1 MANDLSI
8 KVKVDLDSG
17 DIKNIRTRF
26 KEAFGKEGLKIKPE
40 IDVSGM
46 DKALKEVGKFKR
58 ELNSIQKNNKPIK
71 IDVQADTSQV
81 TSGVNKASAKIK
93 KEFEDI
99 SKKTGSVGEQTKKL
113 KADFKELEKVHINLV
128 KADDERKIKGLKTRM
143 DELNASISKTKAELA
158 SIKVPGVNTKNWTS
172 NVEGYVNKLR
182 RDMIDNVNRKG
193 RTAAVDNQYKRQVA
207 DEKNAARELEAIHRQ
222 NARIQKE
229 GYQEIANSM
238 REEYRLQKD
247 ILSAGEAETRV
258 LNSQLEKTRARTSA
272 LREQYQLTQQQENK
286 LSQLES
292 KQSAHLAQ
300 SAARKADV
308 ENDRRS
314 KKSHG
319 GFSATMDIYNTA
331 QDGAMAVA
339 GAISALS
346 EVDSKIAAVTRVANG
361 SKKEMEEFS
370 KSIYDN
376 AAKVGKT
383 APEYASAVEQWATAG
398 FNLKNSV
405 KLAKDSLIG
414 SVVGDVDVNDM
425 VNYMSIPLKAFEK
438 EGLNSKDIINSMN
451 EVSNE
456 NAIEMNDLGSAYSK
470 ASTQIASTNTS
481 FSELTGMI
489 TGAQEATRAG
499 GDVIGRSIKAIS
511 LNFANM
517 GNNLT
522 KANAARHDW
531 FSSIGVQLTDSNG
544 KLKSTYDIMD
554 QLASKWNDLSENDQN
569 TAAYYAA
576 GKEHAAQFVGML
588 QQWKTVKKAEKEARD
603 QVNLTDKENGSAFQ
617 EFAKQSDTIEFHLKQ
632 MQDAWMKLLSDL
644 TGGRDG
650 INKLIDTA
658 KSFAE
663 VLDKLVVGITNS
675 DNAMSALKIAGTMV
689 LFGALKKMIAGTT
702 EGLVNFGK
710 SYKENVTDNIKN
722 FRESVAA
729 IKNKQS
735 LSEYRKNQNKEEKSY
750 DVAYERVAPKPS
762 SRKKK
767 GGQTRRF
774 KKVITTEFQTKGAGK
789 TARELENNTKKVR
802 IFSKGLRGIKAAGS
816 VAMGAISMLSA
827 GLGVFGVVIDVIMLA
842 LAGLELAGIDPIKS
856 LDRAFHPAKAHAEDV
871 AKAISDITKESEK
884 LEKSLDKNVI
894 LNGKVKKNDK
904 TVADLNESFEK
915 AKPEDG
921 SNELEESDF
930 NAIKKKY
937 NKLAKDNGLK
947 LRIEFNN
954 ADLIKDQLEAING
967 QVAALKR
974 QDAGKALDGLV
985 DEAKQLGELSKN
997 SSLESLNG
1005 DYASKKKALEEE
1017 YEISK
1022 KDHDNGIFTGEA
1034 WDKYEKQY
1042 KKEVD
1047 ELNSTYETGTKLA
1060 EAWSSKNGK
1069 AITKAW
1075 NTQTKAIRD
1084 HVKSITSALNSD
1096 TFSTEDIKSMDSD
1109 QLNQLQLAQGTVLHN
1124 YKQQESIIDSINKK
1138 RESGEELNTAELKFL
1153 ASQSEGLQGVAKD
1166 TNSWSESQVQAYDQL
1181 TSKMNENK
1189 EAAVNRMKTIL
1200 EANGILGKDQED
1212 LIAAYQKSNSEYI
1225 KLMAEQ
1231 GDVGKALLNVSA
1243 EFAGKYGK
1251 DWGDALASIQEKVD
1265 KIPKEAMTKYSF
1277 VDETTGLIDTNVID
1291 KLNEIPKD
1299 KMTEYGIKYD
1309 KYGGVDVDSIIKGLD
1324 GIPKEKLT
1332 KMGVIKADGS
1342 VDPVSFMDQ
1351 IVNHADKVPKEIMLH
1366 FLANTQGFSEKTQ
1379 EVLKQAM
1386 KVDGVKGVAQYIAD
1400 TKMFGEETDKVLAF
1414 VRSFDGTTVDAR
1426 ITATA
1431 EGFTTAMSNAK
1442 NSLAELNNDPQLSLK
1457 IKGDP
1462 TGVTNSVSA
1471 ALTSLQTIHDKEVN
1485 ITGDK
1490 SQLDA
1495 EKNAALAELETLRD
1509 KLVKIYGDNSPV
1521 IQAIDTTLQSYG
1533 LLPEEK
1539 VTKLKAEGDP
1549 NGAQKAGA
1557 DDKNAYSNGFN
1568 ANGLPKLPTDNLFTN
1583 TNKTAADNGTK
1594 DGQTYVDN
1602 FNSALSKMNTNPSS
1616 SSSNSNSDSSSKS
1629 SGGGWWDTVKESL
1642 LGGGI
1647 SSGLVKEYSDNHK
1660 SGGSSS
1666 KSNTEQK
1673 PIEVEITAKDSTAKG
1688 VEQARNSIQALNK
1701 DKNSRIS
1708 IAAKDSTAKGVE
1720 AARTSIQKLNS
1731 NKNSRISIAAKDS
1744 TAKGVRA
1751 ARKSIQSLNKAK
1763 NSRIKITAQNK
1774 VGRTI
1779 SSVKHSLTGLK
1790 KSNVK
1795 VTINARNNVSKAVNR
1810 ARSSIKSLRNKTVTI
1825 SARNRVNSQVSRAR
1839 SSISRLRGKTVTLKA
1854 NNRIPSEVRRAKR
1867 ALGSLH
1873 TKEVTVRLK
1882 DKISPEIKNI
1892 QGRIDSLHGKS
1903 VTITTNSVENKTVVT
1918 HKKSKSLAI
1927 PTSEIANP
1935 NMLRSMSI
1943 VADSKDLSRHVKQ
1956 QAKSL
1961 AVRDKS
1967 ESTQNDARVDESYWR
1982 YMGHELYT
1990 GKPLDS
1996 QMSSLEN
2003 SVTKASDDLN
2013 KLISLSRQRID
2024 LDNRQ
2029 IAYQKTM
2036 QGAYQDQM
2044 NDLLNKLRQKGFAT
2058 NGNQITNLG
2067 HARDFVGDDASKV
2080 NELLSSYRSVY
2091 ENLTSINDKIDS
2103 LNTDIYNQQKN
2114 IKDRETELESK
2125 KIEELQRQLELLTT
2139 AISNNKSIL
2148 NRKSESLS
2156 SNDYYLRLNVDAE
2169 QVNASSDAINQLVG
2183 QFNKLSVMTFSA
2195 PEQAKKI
2202 QESLNSIKTSI
2213 LENADAVI
2221 KLRTEMKDAEIA
2233 AITSDLETFT
2243 NNLNTDIDRL
2253 KNNITN
2259 IQDGLLSGTSFGD
2272 LLSSEFDVS
2281 DFSRKSVYEQ
2291 QIQDR
2296 LSLERQ
2302 LDDALDAFA
2311 KRNVDRTAQV
2321 ANQQLQIEQSKYS
2334 ELIRLTKEYSN
2345 GYVAPINT
2353 ISAVYPSNED
2363 GAGRQQALNIA
2374 GSKGEE
2380 YMKASVEYSRE
2391 MAELKERYQQ
2401 ALDKAVNSQ
2410 DKERINSKYI
2420 VEQMDLQRKIYESM
2434 IAADK
2439 ESIETLTNKY
2449 HNENLSSDQLAKIN
2463 ESIAN
2468 YKSNIMSA
2476 QNSIK
2481 EAVKARFDYENKMI
2495 TEQMDKY
2502 KSLTDTLTNLV
2513 SISKALN
2520 LNSDVK
2526 GRLLDQQYASSYR
2539 EYNNYLGVVS
2549 TLRNQQSQYDR
2560 GSYEWNLLD
2569 KQIDTFEKSISSS
2582 VNSLLDITKAQF
2594 ENKLAGVQEEI
2605 EKSVNGGMTS
2615 SEAKF
2620 QDDTWYTGVQKE
2632 LQLETMRQKTIDL
2645 ENDVIKRRLEAL
2657 DAQKE
2662 MSKAEADYVSKQI
2675 DLAVAEQKLNN
2686 VMGQKNVQV
2695 LEKGSDGKFNWDYVA
2710 KKEDVDA
2717 AKEAV
2722 NKARGELETA
2732 RKQDRND
2739 YITKVEQVISGA
2751 KDGSLKPEDVKSRL
2765 QQLNDSYKFILED
2778 IPNFNVDNIEKII
2791 EAYDDYVT
2799 KNKAVIKDYGQDSEI
2814 APMTGYKDIVKDFND
2829 EFKLVSKELGDIFG
2843 KELRDVLYQQ
2853 SNNALRDDVRG
2864 DSLTIENMT
2873 LELPNVQDIDDFQRA
2888 LKTLPDVA
2896 KQHAQG
2902 K

>member
-361 SKKEMEEFS
+361 SKKEMEAFS

-398 FNLKNSV
+398 FNLKNSI

-425 VNYMSIPLKAFEK
+425 VDYMSIPLKAFEK

-517 GNNLT
+517 GNDLT

-531 FSSIGVQLTDSNG
+531 FSNIGVELTDSNG

-603 QVNLTDKENGSAFQ
+603 QVNLADKENGSAFQ

-632 MQDAWMKLLSDL
+632 MQDAWMKLLADL
-644 TGGRDG
+644 TGGREG
-650 INKLIDTA
+650 INSVIDAVGKLA
-658 KSFAE
+658 SG
-663 VLDKLVVGITNS
+663 LDKLLVSIKNN
-675 DNAMSALKIAGTMV
+675 DNVM
-689 LFGALKKMIAGTT
+689 GALKFTAA
-702 EGLVNFGK
+702 LVGVNLFKKALGGVIGELASFGQ
-710 SYKENVTDNIKN
+710 SYRENVVNNVKN
-722 FRESVAA
+722 FKESIAA
-729 IKNKQS
+729 ISHGQS
-735 LSEYRKNQNKEEKSY
+735 LGQYREDKSTKS
-750 DVAYERVAPKPS
+750 DVNIEYERVAPRPS
-762 SRKKK
+762 SKKQK
-767 GGQTRRF
+767 GGQTRKY
-774 KKVITTEFQTKGAGK
+774 KKVITTEFQTKGVGK
-789 TARELENNTKKVR
+789 AAKELDNGGKKVN

-842 LAGLELAGIDPIKS
+842 MAGLELAGVDPWKSIERAINPAKVAAEDYKKTIDEVNKSSSELAKETKANPITNGKFTKNKGKQDSLDEQLKSVQERGAQTGKFEFNTEEFDKFKKDFNNFAKDNKLPLRVTVNNYDSIVEQMQRLKNLMQDVQFKQLNDLTTKLNKNSAKADKGIITKSDNFDKALTQVKDYQKELDKLKSKEALTYLPNTSDISGVNNMRMSKSEIDKKISELKEEYSKGTKLTEVLNTKAGKQYKEAWSEALSEAKKAIEETRETLAQGGLGEGQELSSNIKRLSETKDGKKKVDYIQASQAMNVQQYGRQEQIISRIQEKLSNGQKLSDKEVEILSQQNAQLKEIDQNSWGVEQTQAAVQAADELKNKTKEGADKQKEYMASILTGAGVSKKKIEELNNAYEAGGSAYVKAMGQLGEAGEKALGITADFKARYKDTFGEIAKAQDYIESLPDEKITKYALIDENTGIVKTEVIDAINEIPEKKRSHIKVLYDKNGNADIVSVQKLLDSLPENVVSNFKTNGVPDVMALANALKDDLAGFDDDVKIGFYATTEGFDSGVQDVLKKKAEADGKQAVVDFLAKNDGFGMSIVQMTDWINSLQIKGEKGVNVTINRQTFDNDLQGIQNSLQQLQQETQNTNFFDSQANRDAADQTVSQMQERLKQLEKFKTKLPPPDQEEIQKSIDDYKTQIGQITKQIEDHGGTSGSSTSKDNKNSNSSPIKVKTDTSEAEKGIKNVKKS
-856 LDRAFHPAKAHAEDV
+856 LDNIK
-871 AKAISDITKESEK
+871 
-884 LEKSLDKNVI
+884 DKNVNVTV
-894 LNGKVKKNDK
+894 NGKN
-904 TVADLNESFEK
+904 
-915 AKPEDG
+915 P
-921 SNELEESDF
+921 ESD
-930 NAIKKKY
+930 KPHKTPK
-937 NKLAKDNGLK
+937 NK
-947 LRIEFNN
+947 
-954 ADLIKDQLEAING
+954 
-967 QVAALKR
+967 
-974 QDAGKALDGLV
+974 
-985 DEAKQLGELSKN
+985 SKN
-997 SSLESLNG
+997 KSGSTS
-1005 DYASKKKALEEE
+1005 
-1017 YEISK
+1017 
-1022 KDHDNGIFTGEA
+1022 F
-1034 WDKYEKQY
+1034 WDKY
-1042 KKEVD
+1042 
-1047 ELNSTYETGTKLA
+1047 
-1060 EAWSSKNGK
+1060 
-1069 AITKAW
+1069 
-1075 NTQTKAIRD
+1075 
-1084 HVKSITSALNSD
+1084 
-1096 TFSTEDIKSMDSD
+1096 
-1109 QLNQLQLAQGTVLHN
+1109 
-1124 YKQQESIIDSINKK
+1124 
-1138 RESGEELNTAELKFL
+1138 
-1153 ASQSEGLQGVAKD
+1153 
-1166 TNSWSESQVQAYDQL
+1166 
-1181 TSKMNENK
+1181 
-1189 EAAVNRMKTIL
+1189 
-1200 EANGILGKDQED
+1200 
-1212 LIAAYQKSNSEYI
+1212 
-1225 KLMAEQ
+1225 
-1231 GDVGKALLNVSA
+1231 
-1243 EFAGKYGK
+1243 
-1251 DWGDALASIQEKVD
+1251 
-1265 KIPKEAMTKYSF
+1265 
-1277 VDETTGLIDTNVID
+1277 
-1291 KLNEIPKD
+1291 
-1299 KMTEYGIKYD
+1299 
-1309 KYGGVDVDSIIKGLD
+1309 GVD
-1324 GIPKEKLT
+1324 
-1332 KMGVIKADGS
+1332 A
-1342 VDPVSFMDQ
+1342 
-1351 IVNHADKVPKEIMLH
+1351 
-1366 FLANTQGFSEKTQ
+1366 FS
-1379 EVLKQAM
+1379 
-1386 KVDGVKGVAQYIAD
+1386 GYGP
-1400 TKMFGEETDKVLAF
+1400 
-1414 VRSFDGTTVDAR
+1414 
-1426 ITATA
+1426 
-1431 EGFTTAMSNAK
+1431 SN
-1442 NSLAELNNDPQLSLK
+1442 
-1457 IKGDP
+1457 
-1462 TGVTNSVSA
+1462 
-1471 ALTSLQTIHDKEVN
+1471 
-1485 ITGDK
+1485 
-1490 SQLDA
+1490 
-1495 EKNAALAELETLRD
+1495 
-1509 KLVKIYGDNSPV
+1509 
-1521 IQAIDTTLQSYG
+1521 
-1533 LLPEEK
+1533 
-1539 VTKLKAEGDP
+1539 
-1549 NGAQKAGA
+1549 
-1557 DDKNAYSNGFN
+1557 
-1568 ANGLPKLPTDNLFTN
+1568 
-1583 TNKTAADNGTK
+1583 
-1594 DGQTYVDN
+1594 
-1602 FNSALSKMNTNPSS
+1602 
-1616 SSSNSNSDSSSKS
+1616 NSNSGSSK
-1629 SGGGWWDTVKESL
+1629 
-1642 LGGGI
+1642 
-1647 SSGLVKEYSDNHK
+1647 DNK
-1660 SGGSSS
+1660 
-1666 KSNTEQK
+1666 
-1673 PIEVEITAKDSTAKG
+1673 IEVEVTAKDSTAKG
-1688 VEQARNSIQALNK
+1688 VAQARKSIQKLNSNK
-1701 DKNSRIS
+1701 DSRIS
-1708 IAAKDSTAKGVE
+1708 IAAKDSTAKGV
-1720 AARTSIQKLNS
+1720 AQ
-1731 NKNSRISIAAKDS
+1731 
-1744 TAKGVRA
+1744 
-1751 ARKSIQSLNKAK
+1751 ARKSIQKLNKAK

-1854 NNRIPSEVRRAKR
+1854 DNKIPSEVRKAKR
-1867 ALGSLH
+1867 ALDNLH

-1882 DKISPEIKNI
+1882 DKISPEVKHI
-1892 QGRIDSLHGKS
+1892 QDKIDSLHGKS

-1943 VADSKDLSRHVKQ
+1943 VADNEDLSKRVKQ
-1956 QAKSL
+1956 QAKGIS
-1961 AVRDKS
+1961 VRDRS
-1967 ESTQNDARVDESYWR
+1967 ESTQNDTRVDESYWR
-1982 YMGHELYT
+1982 YMGNELYT
-1990 GKPLDS
+1990 GNPLES

-2003 SVTKASDDLN
+2003 SITKAGEDLH
-2013 KLISLSRQRID
+2013 KIISLSRQRID

-2029 IAYQKTM
+2029 IAYQRTM

-2058 NGNQITNLG
+2058 NGNQITNLS

-2091 ENLTSINDKIDS
+2091 ENLASINDKIDS
-2103 LNTDIYNQQKN
+2103 LNTDIYNQQQN
-2114 IKDRETELESK
+2114 IKDKETELESK

-2148 NRKSESLS
+2148 DRKSESLS
-2156 SNDYYLRLNVDAE
+2156 SNDYYLQLNVDAE

-2311 KRNVDRTAQV
+2311 KRNIDRTAQV

>member
-46 DKALKEVGKFKR
+46 DKALKEVGRFKR

-143 DELNASISKTKAELA
+143 DELNSSISKTKAELA
-158 SIKVPGVNTKNWTS
+158 SIKVPGISAKNWIA
-172 NVEGYVNKLR
+172 NIDDYVNELR
-182 RDMIDNVNRKG
+182 RDMVSNVNRKG

-207 DEKNAARELEAIHRQ
+207 DEKNAARELEAIHRRT
-222 NARIQKE
+222 ARVQKE

-247 ILSAGEAETRV
+247 IMSAGEAETQV
-258 LNSQLEKTRARTSA
+258 LNSQLEKTRARTAA

-292 KQSAHLAQ
+292 RQNAHLAQ

-308 ENDRRS
+308 ESTRSSKPKRR
-314 KKSHG
+314 
-319 GFSATMDIYNTA
+319 FSETVDVYNMA

-339 GAISALS
+339 GAVSALS
-346 EVDSKIAAVTRVANG
+346 EVDSKIAAVTRVANAP
-361 SKKEMEEFS
+361 KKEIEAFS

-398 FNLKNSV
+398 FNLKNSI

-499 GDVIGRSIKAIS
+499 GDIIGRSIKAIS

-632 MQDAWMKLLSDL
+632 MQDAWMKLLADL
-644 TGGRDG
+644 TGGREG
-650 INKLIDTA
+650 INSVIDAVGKLA
-658 KSFAE
+658 SG
-663 VLDKLVVGITNS
+663 LDKLIVSIKNN
-675 DNAMSALKIAGTMV
+675 DNVM
-689 LFGALKKMIAGTT
+689 GALKFTAA
-702 EGLVNFGK
+702 LVGINLFKKALGGVIGELTSFGQ
-710 SYKENVTDNIKN
+710 SYRENVVNNVKN
-722 FRESVAA
+722 FKESIAA
-729 IKNKQS
+729 ISHGQS
-735 LSEYRKNQNKEEKSY
+735 LGQYRKDKGTKS
-750 DVAYERVAPKPS
+750 DVNIEYEHAAPKPS
-762 SRKKK
+762 SKKQN

-774 KKVITTEFQTKGAGK
+774 KKVITTEFQTKGVGK
-789 TARELENNTKKVR
+789 AAKELEDGGKKAR

-842 LAGLELAGIDPIKS
+842 MAGLELAGVDPWKSIERAINPAKAAAEDYKKTIDEVNKSSSELAKETKANPITNGKFTKNKGKQDSLDEQLKSVQERGAQTGKFEFNTEEFDKFKKDFNKFAKDNKLNLRVEVNNYDSIVEQMQRLKNIMHDVKFKQLNDLTTKLNKSAVKADKGVITKSDNFDKALTQVKDYQKELDKLKSKEALTYLPNTSDISGVNDMRMSKAEIDKKISELKEEYTKGTKLTEVLNTKAGKQYKEAWSEALSEAKKAIEETRETLAQGGLGEGQELSSNIKRLGNTKDGKSKVNYIQAAQAMNVQQYGQQERIISRIQEKLSNGQKLSDKEVEILSQQNAQLKEIDQNSWGVEQTQAAAQAADELKNKTKEGADKQKEYMAAILTGAGVSKKKIEDLTKAYEAGGSSYIKAMSSLGEAGEKALGITADFKARYKDAFSELEKAQDYIDSLPDEKITKYALIDENTGVVKTEVIDAINEIPEKKRSHIKVLYDKNGNADLVSVQKLLDTLPENVVTYFSTNGVPDALSLANSLKNGLEDVPDEVKVGFYATTEGFDSGVQDVLKKKAETDGKQAVVDFLANNDGFGMSIVQMTDWINSLQIKGEKGVNVTINRQTFDSDLQGIQSSLQQLQQETQNTNFFDSQANRDAADQTVSQMKERLKQLEKFKTKLPAPDQEEIQKSIDNYKTQIGQITKQIKDHGGSSGTNKSKNNKDNNPNSVKVKADTSEAEKGIKNVKKS
-856 LDRAFHPAKAHAEDV
+856 LDNIK
-871 AKAISDITKESEK
+871 
-884 LEKSLDKNVI
+884 DKNV
-894 LNGKVKKNDK
+894 NVTVNNKKPD
-904 TVADLNESFEK
+904 S
-915 AKPEDG
+915 
-921 SNELEESDF
+921 EE
-930 NAIKKKY
+930 KKKPKS
-937 NKLAKDNGLK
+937 NK
-947 LRIEFNN
+947 
-954 ADLIKDQLEAING
+954 
-967 QVAALKR
+967 
-974 QDAGKALDGLV
+974 
-985 DEAKQLGELSKN
+985 SKSKSG
-997 SSLESLNG
+997 SS
-1005 DYASKKKALEEE
+1005 
-1017 YEISK
+1017 
-1022 KDHDNGIFTGEA
+1022 F
-1034 WDKYEKQY
+1034 WDKYG
-1042 KKEVD
+1042 VD
-1047 ELNSTYETGTKLA
+1047 AFSGYNSSNKGNSG
-1060 EAWSSKNGK
+1060 SSKG
-1069 AITKAW
+1069 
-1075 NTQTKAIRD
+1075 
-1084 HVKSITSALNSD
+1084 
-1096 TFSTEDIKSMDSD
+1096 
-1109 QLNQLQLAQGTVLHN
+1109 
-1124 YKQQESIIDSINKK
+1124 
-1138 RESGEELNTAELKFL
+1138 
-1153 ASQSEGLQGVAKD
+1153 
-1166 TNSWSESQVQAYDQL
+1166 
-1181 TSKMNENK
+1181 SK
-1189 EAAVNRMKTIL
+1189 V
-1200 EANGILGKDQED
+1200 
-1212 LIAAYQKSNSEYI
+1212 
-1225 KLMAEQ
+1225 
-1231 GDVGKALLNVSA
+1231 
-1243 EFAGKYGK
+1243 
-1251 DWGDALASIQEKVD
+1251 
-1265 KIPKEAMTKYSF
+1265 
-1277 VDETTGLIDTNVID
+1277 
-1291 KLNEIPKD
+1291 
-1299 KMTEYGIKYD
+1299 
-1309 KYGGVDVDSIIKGLD
+1309 
-1324 GIPKEKLT
+1324 
-1332 KMGVIKADGS
+1332 
-1342 VDPVSFMDQ
+1342 
-1351 IVNHADKVPKEIMLH
+1351 
-1366 FLANTQGFSEKTQ
+1366 
-1379 EVLKQAM
+1379 
-1386 KVDGVKGVAQYIAD
+1386 
-1400 TKMFGEETDKVLAF
+1400 
-1414 VRSFDGTTVDAR
+1414 
-1426 ITATA
+1426 
-1431 EGFTTAMSNAK
+1431 
-1442 NSLAELNNDPQLSLK
+1442 
-1457 IKGDP
+1457 
-1462 TGVTNSVSA
+1462 
-1471 ALTSLQTIHDKEVN
+1471 
-1485 ITGDK
+1485 
-1490 SQLDA
+1490 
-1495 EKNAALAELETLRD
+1495 
-1509 KLVKIYGDNSPV
+1509 
-1521 IQAIDTTLQSYG
+1521 
-1533 LLPEEK
+1533 
-1539 VTKLKAEGDP
+1539 
-1549 NGAQKAGA
+1549 
-1557 DDKNAYSNGFN
+1557 
-1568 ANGLPKLPTDNLFTN
+1568 
-1583 TNKTAADNGTK
+1583 
-1594 DGQTYVDN
+1594 
-1602 FNSALSKMNTNPSS
+1602 
-1616 SSSNSNSDSSSKS
+1616 
-1629 SGGGWWDTVKESL
+1629 
-1642 LGGGI
+1642 
-1647 SSGLVKEYSDNHK
+1647 
-1660 SGGSSS
+1660 
-1666 KSNTEQK
+1666 
-1673 PIEVEITAKDSTAKG
+1673 EVEITAKDSTAKG
-1688 VEQARNSIQALNK
+1688 VK
-1701 DKNSRIS
+1701 
-1708 IAAKDSTAKGVE
+1708 

-1763 NSRIKITAQNK
+1763 NSQIKITAQNK

-1779 SSVKHSLTGLK
+1779 SSVKHSLMGLK

-1867 ALGSLH
+1867 ALDSLH
-1873 TKEVTVRLK
+1873 GKEVTVRLK
-1882 DKISPEIKNI
+1882 DKISPEIKSI

-1943 VADSKDLSRHVKQ
+1943 VADNEDLSKRVKQ
-1956 QAKSL
+1956 QAKGIS
-1961 AVRDKS
+1961 VRDRS
-1967 ESTQNDARVDESYWR
+1967 ESTQNDTRVDESYWR
-1982 YMGHELYT
+1982 YMGNELYT
-1990 GKPLDS
+1990 GNPLDS

-2003 SVTKASDDLN
+2003 SITKAGEDLH
-2013 KLISLSRQRID
+2013 KIISLSRQRID

-2029 IAYQKTM
+2029 IAYQRTM

-2067 HARDFVGDDASKV
+2067 HARDFVGDDASNV

-2091 ENLTSINDKIDS
+2091 ENLASVNDKIDS
-2103 LNTDIYNQQKN
+2103 LNTDIYNQQQN
-2114 IKDRETELESK
+2114 IKDKETELESK

-2202 QESLNSIKTSI
+2202 QESLNNIKTSI

-2221 KLRTEMKDAEIA
+2221 KLRTEMKDAEIT

-2345 GYVAPINT
+2345 GYVAPINA

-2449 HNENLSSDQLAKIN
+2449 RNENLSSDQLAKIN

-2549 TLRNQQSQYDR
+2549 ALRNQQSQYDK

-2569 KQIDTFEKSISSS
+2569 KQIDTFEKSINSS

-2594 ENKLAGVQEEI
+2594 ENKLVGVQEEI

>member
-425 VNYMSIPLKAFEK
+425 VDYMSIPLKAFEK

-842 LAGLELAGIDPIKS
+842 LAGLELAGVDPWKS
-856 LDRAFHPAKAHAEDV
+856 IERAINPAKAAAEDYKKTIDEV
-871 AKAISDITKESEK
+871 NKASSELAKETKANPITNGKFTK
-884 LEKSLDKNVI
+884 NKGKQDSLDEQLKSVQERGAQT
-894 LNGKVKKNDK
+894 GKFEFNTEEFDKFKK
-904 TVADLNESFEK
+904 
-915 AKPEDG
+915 
-921 SNELEESDF
+921 DF
-930 NAIKKKY
+930 N
-937 NKLAKDNGLK
+937 NFAKDNKLPLRVTVNNYDSIVEQMQRLKNLMQDVQFKQLNDLTTKLNKNSAKADKAIITKSGNFDKALTQVKDYQKELDKLKSKEALTYLPNTSDISGVNNMRMSKSEIDKKISELKEEYSKGTKLTEVLNTKAGKQYKEAWSEALSEAKKAIEETRETLAQGGLGEGQELSSNIKRLGDTKDGKKKVDYMQAAQAMNVQQYGRQEQIISRIQEK
-947 LRIEFNN
+947 LS
-954 ADLIKDQLEAING
+954 NG
-967 QVAALKR
+967 QKLSDKEVEILSQQNAQLKEIDQNSWGVEQTQAAVQAADELKNKTKEGADK
-974 QDAGKALDGLV
+974 QKEYMASILTGAGVSKKKIEELNSAYEAGGSAYVKAMG
-985 DEAKQLGELSKN
+985 QLGEAG
-997 SSLESLNG
+997 E
-1005 DYASKKKALEEE
+1005 KALGITADFKAR
-1017 YEISK
+1017 YKDAFGEI
-1022 KDHDNGIFTGEA
+1022 A
-1034 WDKYEKQY
+1034 
-1042 KKEVD
+1042 
-1047 ELNSTYETGTKLA
+1047 
-1060 EAWSSKNGK
+1060 K
-1069 AITKAW
+1069 A
-1075 NTQTKAIRD
+1075 QD
-1084 HVKSITSALNSD
+1084 
-1096 TFSTEDIKSMDSD
+1096 
-1109 QLNQLQLAQGTVLHN
+1109 
-1124 YKQQESIIDSINKK
+1124 YIDS
-1138 RESGEELNTAELKFL
+1138 
-1153 ASQSEGLQGVAKD
+1153 
-1166 TNSWSESQVQAYDQL
+1166 
-1181 TSKMNENK
+1181 
-1189 EAAVNRMKTIL
+1189 
-1200 EANGILGKDQED
+1200 
-1212 LIAAYQKSNSEYI
+1212 
-1225 KLMAEQ
+1225 
-1231 GDVGKALLNVSA
+1231 
-1243 EFAGKYGK
+1243 
-1251 DWGDALASIQEKVD
+1251 
-1265 KIPKEAMTKYSF
+1265 
-1277 VDETTGLIDTNVID
+1277 
-1291 KLNEIPKD
+1291 
-1299 KMTEYGIKYD
+1299 
-1309 KYGGVDVDSIIKGLD
+1309 
-1324 GIPKEKLT
+1324 
-1332 KMGVIKADGS
+1332 
-1342 VDPVSFMDQ
+1342 
-1351 IVNHADKVPKEIMLH
+1351 
-1366 FLANTQGFSEKTQ
+1366 
-1379 EVLKQAM
+1379 
-1386 KVDGVKGVAQYIAD
+1386 
-1400 TKMFGEETDKVLAF
+1400 
-1414 VRSFDGTTVDAR
+1414 
-1426 ITATA
+1426 
-1431 EGFTTAMSNAK
+1431 
-1442 NSLAELNNDPQLSLK
+1442 
-1457 IKGDP
+1457 
-1462 TGVTNSVSA
+1462 
-1471 ALTSLQTIHDKEVN
+1471 
-1485 ITGDK
+1485 
-1490 SQLDA
+1490 
-1495 EKNAALAELETLRD
+1495 
-1509 KLVKIYGDNSPV
+1509 
-1521 IQAIDTTLQSYG
+1521 
-1533 LLPEEK
+1533 LPDEK
-1539 VTKLKAEGDP
+1539 VTKYALIDENTGIVKTEVIDAINEIPEKKRSHIKVLYDKNGNADIVSVQKLLDTLPENVVTYFSTNGVPDALSLANSLKDGLEGVPDEVKIGFYATTEGFDSGVQDVLKKKAETDGKQAVVDFLAK
-1549 NGAQKAGA
+1549 NDGFGMSVVQMTDWINSLQIKGEKGVNVTINRQTFDNDLQGIQNSLQQLQQETQNTNFFDSQANRDAA
-1557 DDKNAYSNGFN
+1557 DQTVSQMQEKLKQLEKFKT
-1568 ANGLPKLPTDNLFTN
+1568 KLPAPDQEEIQKSIDNY
-1583 TNKTAADNGTK
+1583 KTQIGQITK
-1594 DGQTYVDN
+1594 QIED
-1602 FNSALSKMNTNPSS
+1602 
-1616 SSSNSNSDSSSKS
+1616 
-1629 SGGGWWDTVKESL
+1629 
-1642 LGGGI
+1642 
-1647 SSGLVKEYSDNHK
+1647 H
-1660 SGGSSS
+1660 GGSSGANKS
-1666 KSNTEQK
+1666 KSNKDSNPNSVKVKADTSEAEKGIKNVKKSLDNIKDKNVNVTVNNEK
-1673 PIEVEITAKDSTAKG
+1673 PDSEEKKKPKSNKSKSKSGSSFWDKYGVDAFSGYNSSNKGNSGLSKGSKVEVEITAKDSTAKG

-1779 SSVKHSLTGLK
+1779 SSVKHSLMSLK

-1795 VTINARNNVSKAVNR
+1795 VTISARNNVSKAVNG
-1810 ARSSIKSLRNKTVTI
+1810 AKSSIKSLRNKTVTI

-2345 GYVAPINT
+2345 GYVAPINA

-2449 HNENLSSDQLAKIN
+2449 RNENLSSDQLAKIN

-2549 TLRNQQSQYDR
+2549 ALRNQQSQYDK

-2569 KQIDTFEKSISSS
+2569 KQIDTFEKSINSS

-2594 ENKLAGVQEEI
+2594 ENKLVGVQEEI

>member
-172 NVEGYVNKLR
+172 NVEGYVNELR

-308 ENDRRS
+308 ESSKSTKPKRS
-314 KKSHG
+314 
-319 GFSATMDIYNTA
+319 FTETMDVYNMA

-339 GAISALS
+339 GAVSALS
-346 EVDSKIAAVTRVANG
+346 EVDSKIAAVTRVANAP
-361 SKKEMEEFS
+361 KKEIEAFS

-398 FNLKNSV
+398 FNLKNSI

-632 MQDAWMKLLSDL
+632 MQDAWMKLLADL
-644 TGGRDG
+644 TGGREG
-650 INKLIDTA
+650 INSVIDAVGKLA
-658 KSFAE
+658 SG
-663 VLDKLVVGITNS
+663 LDKLIVSIKNN
-675 DNAMSALKIAGTMV
+675 DNVM
-689 LFGALKKMIAGTT
+689 GALKFTAA
-702 EGLVNFGK
+702 LVGINLFKKALGGVIGELTSFGQ
-710 SYKENVTDNIKN
+710 SYRENVVNNVKN
-722 FRESVAA
+722 FKESIAA
-729 IKNKQS
+729 ISHGQS
-735 LSEYRKNQNKEEKSY
+735 LGQYRKDKGTKS
-750 DVAYERVAPKPS
+750 DVNIEYEHAAPKPS
-762 SRKKK
+762 SKKQN

-774 KKVITTEFQTKGAGK
+774 KKVITTEFQTKGVGK
-789 TARELENNTKKVR
+789 AAKELEDGGKKAR

-842 LAGLELAGIDPIKS
+842 MAGLELAGVDPWKSIERAINPAKAAAEDYKKTIDEVNKASSELAKETKANPITNGKFTKNKEKQDSLDEQLKSVQERGAQTGKFEFNTEEFDKFKKDFNKFAKDNKLNLRVEVNNYDSIVEQMQRLKNIMHDVKFKQLNDLTTKLNKSAVKAGKGVITKSDNFDKALTQVKDYQKELDKLKSKEALTYLPNTSDISGVNDMRMSKAEIDKKISELKEEYTKGTKLTEVLNTKAGKQYKEAWSEALSEAKKAIEETRETLAQGGLGEGQELSSNIKRLGDTKDGKSKVNYIQAAQAMNVQQYGQQERIISRIQEKLSNGQKLSDKEVEILSQQNAQLKEIDQNSWGVEQTQAAAQAADELKNKTKEGADKQKEYMAAILTGAGVSKKKIEDLTKAYEAGGSSYIKAMSSLGEAGEKALGITADFKARYKDAFSELEKAQDYIDSLPDEKITKYALIDENTGVVKTEVIDAINEIPEKKRSHIKVLYDKNGNADLVSVQKLLDTLPENVVTYFSTNGVPDALSLANSLKNGLEDVPDEVKVGFYATTEGFDSGVQDVLKKKAETDGKQAVVDFLANNDGFGMSIVQMTDWINSLQIKGEKGVNVTINRQTFDSDLQGIQSSLQQLQQETQNTNFFDSQANRDAADQTVSQMKERLKQLEKFKTKLPPPDQKEIQKSIDNYKTQLGQITKQIDNHGGASGTNKSKNNKDNNPNSVKVKADTSEAEKGIKNVKKS
-856 LDRAFHPAKAHAEDV
+856 LDNIK
-871 AKAISDITKESEK
+871 
-884 LEKSLDKNVI
+884 DKNV
-894 LNGKVKKNDK
+894 NV
-904 TVADLNESFEK
+904 TVNNE
-915 AKPEDG
+915 KPD
-921 SNELEESDF
+921 SEE
-930 NAIKKKY
+930 KKKPKS
-937 NKLAKDNGLK
+937 NK
-947 LRIEFNN
+947 
-954 ADLIKDQLEAING
+954 
-967 QVAALKR
+967 
-974 QDAGKALDGLV
+974 
-985 DEAKQLGELSKN
+985 SKSKSG
-997 SSLESLNG
+997 SS
-1005 DYASKKKALEEE
+1005 
-1017 YEISK
+1017 
-1022 KDHDNGIFTGEA
+1022 F
-1034 WDKYEKQY
+1034 WDKYG
-1042 KKEVD
+1042 VD
-1047 ELNSTYETGTKLA
+1047 AFSGYNSSNKGNSG
-1060 EAWSSKNGK
+1060 SSKG
-1069 AITKAW
+1069 
-1075 NTQTKAIRD
+1075 
-1084 HVKSITSALNSD
+1084 
-1096 TFSTEDIKSMDSD
+1096 
-1109 QLNQLQLAQGTVLHN
+1109 
-1124 YKQQESIIDSINKK
+1124 
-1138 RESGEELNTAELKFL
+1138 
-1153 ASQSEGLQGVAKD
+1153 
-1166 TNSWSESQVQAYDQL
+1166 
-1181 TSKMNENK
+1181 SK
-1189 EAAVNRMKTIL
+1189 V
-1200 EANGILGKDQED
+1200 
-1212 LIAAYQKSNSEYI
+1212 
-1225 KLMAEQ
+1225 
-1231 GDVGKALLNVSA
+1231 
-1243 EFAGKYGK
+1243 
-1251 DWGDALASIQEKVD
+1251 
-1265 KIPKEAMTKYSF
+1265 
-1277 VDETTGLIDTNVID
+1277 
-1291 KLNEIPKD
+1291 
-1299 KMTEYGIKYD
+1299 
-1309 KYGGVDVDSIIKGLD
+1309 
-1324 GIPKEKLT
+1324 
-1332 KMGVIKADGS
+1332 
-1342 VDPVSFMDQ
+1342 
-1351 IVNHADKVPKEIMLH
+1351 
-1366 FLANTQGFSEKTQ
+1366 
-1379 EVLKQAM
+1379 
-1386 KVDGVKGVAQYIAD
+1386 
-1400 TKMFGEETDKVLAF
+1400 
-1414 VRSFDGTTVDAR
+1414 
-1426 ITATA
+1426 
-1431 EGFTTAMSNAK
+1431 
-1442 NSLAELNNDPQLSLK
+1442 
-1457 IKGDP
+1457 
-1462 TGVTNSVSA
+1462 
-1471 ALTSLQTIHDKEVN
+1471 
-1485 ITGDK
+1485 
-1490 SQLDA
+1490 
-1495 EKNAALAELETLRD
+1495 
-1509 KLVKIYGDNSPV
+1509 
-1521 IQAIDTTLQSYG
+1521 
-1533 LLPEEK
+1533 
-1539 VTKLKAEGDP
+1539 
-1549 NGAQKAGA
+1549 
-1557 DDKNAYSNGFN
+1557 
-1568 ANGLPKLPTDNLFTN
+1568 
-1583 TNKTAADNGTK
+1583 
-1594 DGQTYVDN
+1594 
-1602 FNSALSKMNTNPSS
+1602 
-1616 SSSNSNSDSSSKS
+1616 
-1629 SGGGWWDTVKESL
+1629 
-1642 LGGGI
+1642 
-1647 SSGLVKEYSDNHK
+1647 
-1660 SGGSSS
+1660 
-1666 KSNTEQK
+1666 
-1673 PIEVEITAKDSTAKG
+1673 EVEITAKDSTAKG
-1688 VEQARNSIQALNK
+1688 VK
-1701 DKNSRIS
+1701 
-1708 IAAKDSTAKGVE
+1708 

-1763 NSRIKITAQNK
+1763 NSQIKITAQNK

-1779 SSVKHSLTGLK
+1779 SSVKHSLMGLK

-1867 ALGSLH
+1867 ALDSLH
-1873 TKEVTVRLK
+1873 GKEVTVRLK
-1882 DKISPEIKNI
+1882 DKISPEIKSI

-1943 VADSKDLSRHVKQ
+1943 VADNEDLSKRVKQ
-1956 QAKSL
+1956 QAKGIS
-1961 AVRDKS
+1961 VRDRS
-1967 ESTQNDARVDESYWR
+1967 ESTQNDTRVDESYWR
-1982 YMGHELYT
+1982 YMGNELYT
-1990 GKPLDS
+1990 GNPLES

-2003 SVTKASDDLN
+2003 SITKAGEDLH
-2013 KLISLSRQRID
+2013 KIISLSRQRID

-2029 IAYQKTM
+2029 IAYQRTM

-2067 HARDFVGDDASKV
+2067 HARDFVGDDASNV

-2091 ENLTSINDKIDS
+2091 ENLASINDKIDS
-2103 LNTDIYNQQKN
+2103 LNTDIYNQQQN
-2114 IKDRETELESK
+2114 IKDKETELESK

-2202 QESLNSIKTSI
+2202 QESLNNIKTSI

-2345 GYVAPINT
+2345 GYVAPINA

-2449 HNENLSSDQLAKIN
+2449 RNENLSSDQLAKIN

-2549 TLRNQQSQYDR
+2549 ALRNQQSQYDK

-2569 KQIDTFEKSISSS
+2569 KQIDTFEKSINSS

-2594 ENKLAGVQEEI
+2594 ENKLVGVQEEI

-2873 LELPNVQDIDDFQRA
+2873 LELTNVQDIDDFQRA

>member
-46 DKALKEVGKFKR
+46 DKALKEVGRFKR

-143 DELNASISKTKAELA
+143 DELNSSISKTKAELA
-158 SIKVPGVNTKNWTS
+158 SIKVPGISAKNWIA
-172 NVEGYVNKLR
+172 NIDDYVNELR
-182 RDMIDNVNRKG
+182 RDMVSNVNRKG

-207 DEKNAARELEAIHRQ
+207 DEKNAARELEAIHRRT
-222 NARIQKE
+222 ARIQKE

-247 ILSAGEAETRV
+247 IMSAGEAETRV
-258 LNSQLEKTRARTSA
+258 LNSQLEKTRARTAA

-292 KQSAHLAQ
+292 RQNAHLAQ

-308 ENDRRS
+308 ESTRSSKPKRR
-314 KKSHG
+314 
-319 GFSATMDIYNTA
+319 FYETVDVYNMA

-339 GAISALS
+339 GAVSALS
-346 EVDSKIAAVTRVANG
+346 EVDSKIAAVTRVANAP
-361 SKKEMEEFS
+361 KKEIEAFS

-398 FNLKNSV
+398 FNLKNSI

-499 GDVIGRSIKAIS
+499 GDIIGRSIKAIS

-632 MQDAWMKLLSDL
+632 MQDAWMKLLADL
-644 TGGRDG
+644 TGGREG
-650 INKLIDTA
+650 INSVIDAVGKLA
-658 KSFAE
+658 SG
-663 VLDKLVVGITNS
+663 LDKLIVSIKNN
-675 DNAMSALKIAGTMV
+675 DNVM
-689 LFGALKKMIAGTT
+689 GALKFTAA
-702 EGLVNFGK
+702 LVGINLFKKALGGVIGELTSFGQ
-710 SYKENVTDNIKN
+710 SYRENVVNNVKN
-722 FRESVAA
+722 FKESIAA
-729 IKNKQS
+729 ISHGQS
-735 LSEYRKNQNKEEKSY
+735 LGQYRKDKGTKS
-750 DVAYERVAPKPS
+750 DVNIEYEHAAPKPS
-762 SRKKK
+762 SKKQN

-774 KKVITTEFQTKGAGK
+774 KKVITTEFQTKGVGK
-789 TARELENNTKKVR
+789 AAKELEDGGKKAR

-842 LAGLELAGIDPIKS
+842 MAGLELAGVDPWKSIERAINPAKAAAEDYKKTIDEVNKASSELAKETKANPITNGKFTKNKEKQDSLDEQLKSVQERGAQTGKFEFNTEEFDKFKKDFNKFAKDNKLNLRVEVNNYDSIVEQMQRLKNIMHDVKFKQLNDLTTKLNKSAVKAGKGVITKSDNFDKALTQVKDYQKELDKLKSKEALTYLPNTSDISGVNDMRMSKAEIDKKISELKEEYTKGTKLTEVLNTKAGKQYKEAWSEALSEAKKAIEETRETLAQGGLGEGQELSSNIKRLGDTKDGKSKVNYIQAAQAMNVQQYGQQERIISRIQEKLSNGQKLSDKEVEILSQQNAQLKEIDQNSWGVEQTQAAAQAADELKNKTKEGADKQKEYMAAILTGAGVSKKKIEDLTKAYEAGGSSYIKAMSSLGEAGEKALGITADFKARYKDAFSELEKAQDYIDSLPDEKITKYALIDENTGVVKTEVIDAINEIPEKKRSHIKVLYDKNGNADLVSVQKLLDTLPENVVTYFSTNGVPDALSLANSLKNGLEDVPDEVKVGFYATTEGFDSGVQDVLKKKAETDGKQAVVDFLANNDGFGMSIVQMTDWINSLQIKGEKGVNVTINRQTFDSDLQGIQSSLQQLQQETQNTNFFDSQANRDAADQTVSQMKERLKQLEKFKTKLPAPDQEEIQKSIDNYKTQIGQITKQIKDHGGSSGTNKSKNNKDNNPNSVKVKADTSEAEKGIKNVKKS
-856 LDRAFHPAKAHAEDV
+856 LDNIK
-871 AKAISDITKESEK
+871 
-884 LEKSLDKNVI
+884 DKNV
-894 LNGKVKKNDK
+894 NV
-904 TVADLNESFEK
+904 TVNNE
-915 AKPEDG
+915 KPD
-921 SNELEESDF
+921 SEE
-930 NAIKKKY
+930 KKKPKS
-937 NKLAKDNGLK
+937 NK
-947 LRIEFNN
+947 
-954 ADLIKDQLEAING
+954 
-967 QVAALKR
+967 
-974 QDAGKALDGLV
+974 
-985 DEAKQLGELSKN
+985 SKSKSG
-997 SSLESLNG
+997 SS
-1005 DYASKKKALEEE
+1005 
-1017 YEISK
+1017 
-1022 KDHDNGIFTGEA
+1022 F
-1034 WDKYEKQY
+1034 WDKYG
-1042 KKEVD
+1042 VD
-1047 ELNSTYETGTKLA
+1047 AFSGYNSSNKGNSG
-1060 EAWSSKNGK
+1060 SSKG
-1069 AITKAW
+1069 
-1075 NTQTKAIRD
+1075 
-1084 HVKSITSALNSD
+1084 
-1096 TFSTEDIKSMDSD
+1096 
-1109 QLNQLQLAQGTVLHN
+1109 
-1124 YKQQESIIDSINKK
+1124 
-1138 RESGEELNTAELKFL
+1138 
-1153 ASQSEGLQGVAKD
+1153 
-1166 TNSWSESQVQAYDQL
+1166 
-1181 TSKMNENK
+1181 SK
-1189 EAAVNRMKTIL
+1189 V
-1200 EANGILGKDQED
+1200 
-1212 LIAAYQKSNSEYI
+1212 
-1225 KLMAEQ
+1225 
-1231 GDVGKALLNVSA
+1231 
-1243 EFAGKYGK
+1243 
-1251 DWGDALASIQEKVD
+1251 
-1265 KIPKEAMTKYSF
+1265 
-1277 VDETTGLIDTNVID
+1277 
-1291 KLNEIPKD
+1291 
-1299 KMTEYGIKYD
+1299 
-1309 KYGGVDVDSIIKGLD
+1309 
-1324 GIPKEKLT
+1324 
-1332 KMGVIKADGS
+1332 
-1342 VDPVSFMDQ
+1342 
-1351 IVNHADKVPKEIMLH
+1351 
-1366 FLANTQGFSEKTQ
+1366 
-1379 EVLKQAM
+1379 
-1386 KVDGVKGVAQYIAD
+1386 
-1400 TKMFGEETDKVLAF
+1400 
-1414 VRSFDGTTVDAR
+1414 
-1426 ITATA
+1426 
-1431 EGFTTAMSNAK
+1431 
-1442 NSLAELNNDPQLSLK
+1442 
-1457 IKGDP
+1457 
-1462 TGVTNSVSA
+1462 
-1471 ALTSLQTIHDKEVN
+1471 
-1485 ITGDK
+1485 
-1490 SQLDA
+1490 
-1495 EKNAALAELETLRD
+1495 
-1509 KLVKIYGDNSPV
+1509 
-1521 IQAIDTTLQSYG
+1521 
-1533 LLPEEK
+1533 
-1539 VTKLKAEGDP
+1539 
-1549 NGAQKAGA
+1549 
-1557 DDKNAYSNGFN
+1557 
-1568 ANGLPKLPTDNLFTN
+1568 
-1583 TNKTAADNGTK
+1583 
-1594 DGQTYVDN
+1594 
-1602 FNSALSKMNTNPSS
+1602 
-1616 SSSNSNSDSSSKS
+1616 
-1629 SGGGWWDTVKESL
+1629 
-1642 LGGGI
+1642 
-1647 SSGLVKEYSDNHK
+1647 
-1660 SGGSSS
+1660 
-1666 KSNTEQK
+1666 
-1673 PIEVEITAKDSTAKG
+1673 EVEITAKDSTAKG
-1688 VEQARNSIQALNK
+1688 VK
-1701 DKNSRIS
+1701 
-1708 IAAKDSTAKGVE
+1708 

-1763 NSRIKITAQNK
+1763 NSQIKITAQNK

-1779 SSVKHSLTGLK
+1779 SSVKHSLMGLK

-1867 ALGSLH
+1867 ALDSLH
-1873 TKEVTVRLK
+1873 GKEVTVRLK
-1882 DKISPEIKNI
+1882 DKISPEIKSI

-1943 VADSKDLSRHVKQ
+1943 VADNEDLSKRVKQ
-1956 QAKSL
+1956 QAKGIS
-1961 AVRDKS
+1961 VRDRS
-1967 ESTQNDARVDESYWR
+1967 ESTQNDTRVDESYWR
-1982 YMGHELYT
+1982 YMGNELYT
-1990 GKPLDS
+1990 GNPLDS

-2003 SVTKASDDLN
+2003 SITKAGEDLH
-2013 KLISLSRQRID
+2013 KIISLSRQRID

-2029 IAYQKTM
+2029 IAYQRTM

-2067 HARDFVGDDASKV
+2067 HARDFVGDDASNV

-2091 ENLTSINDKIDS
+2091 ENLASINDKIDS
-2103 LNTDIYNQQKN
+2103 LNTDIYNQQQN
-2114 IKDRETELESK
+2114 IKDKETELESK

-2202 QESLNSIKTSI
+2202 QESLNNIKTSI

-2345 GYVAPINT
+2345 GYVAPINA

-2401 ALDKAVNSQ
+2401 ALDKAVDSQ

-2449 HNENLSSDQLAKIN
+2449 RNENLSSDQLAKIN

-2549 TLRNQQSQYDR
+2549 ALRNQQSQYDK

-2569 KQIDTFEKSISSS
+2569 KQIDTFEKSINSS

-2594 ENKLAGVQEEI
+2594 ENKLVGVQEEI

>member
-8 KVKVDLDSG
+8 KVKVDLDSS
-17 DIKNIRTRF
+17 DVKNIRTRI

-40 IDVSGM
+40 IDTSGM

-58 ELNSIQKNNKPIK
+58 ELNSIQRNNKPIK
-71 IDVQADTSQV
+71 LDVQADTSQI
-81 TSGVNKASAKIK
+81 TNGVSKASAKIK
-93 KEFEDI
+93 KEFEDLG
-99 SKKTGSVGEQTKKL
+99 KKTSSVGEQTKKL

-143 DELNASISKTKAELA
+143 DELNSSISKTKAELA
-158 SIKVPGVNTKNWTS
+158 SIKVPGINTKNWTA
-172 NVEGYVNKLR
+172 NIDDYVNELR
-182 RDMIDNVNRKG
+182 RDMVANVNRKG

-229 GYQEIANSM
+229 GYREIANSM

-247 ILSAGEAETRV
+247 IMSAGEAETRV

-292 KQSAHLAQ
+292 KQNAHLAQ
-300 SAARKADV
+300 SAARKTDI
-308 ENDRRS
+308 ETSRESKPKRR
-314 KKSHG
+314 
-319 GFSATMDIYNTA
+319 FSETMDVYNMA

-339 GAISALS
+339 GAVSALS

-414 SVVGDVDVNDM
+414 SVVGDVDVNEM
-425 VNYMSIPLKAFEK
+425 VDYMSIPLKAFEK

-517 GNNLT
+517 GNDLT

-531 FSSIGVQLTDSNG
+531 FSNIGVELTDSNG

-554 QLASKWNDLSENDQN
+554 QLAGKWNDLSENDKN

-632 MQDAWMKLLSDL
+632 MQDAWMKLLADL
-644 TGGRDG
+644 TGGREG
-650 INKLIDTA
+650 INSVIDAVGKLA
-658 KSFAE
+658 SG
-663 VLDKLVVGITNS
+663 LDKLIVSIKNN
-675 DNAMSALKIAGTMV
+675 DNVM
-689 LFGALKKMIAGTT
+689 GALKFTAALIGINLFKKALGGVIGELAS
-702 EGLVNFGK
+702 FGK
-710 SYKENVTDNIKN
+710 SYKDNVTDNVKN
-722 FRESVAA
+722 FKESMAA
-729 IKNKQS
+729 ISHGQS
-735 LSEYRKNQNKEEKSY
+735 LGQYRKDKGTKS
-750 DVAYERVAPKPS
+750 DVNIEYERAAPKPS
-762 SRKKK
+762 SKKQNSR
-767 GGQTRRF
+767 QTRRF
-774 KKVITTEFQTKGAGK
+774 KKVITTEFQTKGVNKAAK
-789 TARELENNTKKVR
+789 ELEKGTEKTR
-802 IFSKGLRGIKAAGS
+802 IFSKGLRGIKTAGS

-827 GLGVFGVVIDVIMLA
+827 GLGIFGVVIDVIMLA
-842 LAGLELAGIDPIKS
+842 MAGLELAGVDPWKS
-856 LDRAFHPAKAHAEDV
+856 IERAINPAKAAAEDYKKTIDEV
-871 AKAISDITKESEK
+871 NKASSELAKETKANPITNGKFTKNKEK
-884 LEKSLDKNVI
+884 QDSLDEQLKSVQERGAQT
-894 LNGKVKKNDK
+894 GKFEFNTEEFDKFKK
-904 TVADLNESFEK
+904 
-915 AKPEDG
+915 
-921 SNELEESDF
+921 DF
-930 NAIKKKY
+930 NKFAKDNKLNLRVEVNNYDSIVEQMQRLKNIMHDVKFKQLNDLTTKLNKTDTSLSKSVLSDSKNFKTALNQVNSYTEAY
-937 NKLAKDNGLK
+937 NKLKIASQASNYGGAAIEVNGESVTAANVDKKIKELENEYTKGSKLTEVLNTKAGKQYKEAWSEALAEAKKAIEETRETLAQGGLGEGQELSSNIKRLGDTKDGKTKVNYMQAAQAMNVQQYGQQERIISRIQEK
-947 LRIEFNN
+947 LS
-954 ADLIKDQLEAING
+954 NG
-967 QVAALKR
+967 QKLSDREVEILSQQNAQLKEIDQNSWGVEQTQAAVQAADELKNKTKEGADK
-974 QDAGKALDGLV
+974 QKEYMAAILTGAGVSKKKIEELTNAYEAGGSAYVKAMG
-985 DEAKQLGELSKN
+985 QLGEAGEKALGITADFKARYKDAFGEIAKAQDYI
-997 SSLESLNG
+997 ESLP
-1005 DYASKKKALEEE
+1005 D
-1017 YEISK
+1017 
-1022 KDHDNGIFTGEA
+1022 
-1034 WDKYEKQY
+1034 
-1042 KKEVD
+1042 
-1047 ELNSTYETGTKLA
+1047 
-1060 EAWSSKNGK
+1060 
-1069 AITKAW
+1069 
-1075 NTQTKAIRD
+1075 
-1084 HVKSITSALNSD
+1084 
-1096 TFSTEDIKSMDSD
+1096 
-1109 QLNQLQLAQGTVLHN
+1109 
-1124 YKQQESIIDSINKK
+1124 
-1138 RESGEELNTAELKFL
+1138 
-1153 ASQSEGLQGVAKD
+1153 
-1166 TNSWSESQVQAYDQL
+1166 
-1181 TSKMNENK
+1181 
-1189 EAAVNRMKTIL
+1189 
-1200 EANGILGKDQED
+1200 
-1212 LIAAYQKSNSEYI
+1212 
-1225 KLMAEQ
+1225 
-1231 GDVGKALLNVSA
+1231 
-1243 EFAGKYGK
+1243 
-1251 DWGDALASIQEKVD
+1251 
-1265 KIPKEAMTKYSF
+1265 
-1277 VDETTGLIDTNVID
+1277 
-1291 KLNEIPKD
+1291 
-1299 KMTEYGIKYD
+1299 
-1309 KYGGVDVDSIIKGLD
+1309 
-1324 GIPKEKLT
+1324 
-1332 KMGVIKADGS
+1332 
-1342 VDPVSFMDQ
+1342 
-1351 IVNHADKVPKEIMLH
+1351 
-1366 FLANTQGFSEKTQ
+1366 
-1379 EVLKQAM
+1379 
-1386 KVDGVKGVAQYIAD
+1386 
-1400 TKMFGEETDKVLAF
+1400 
-1414 VRSFDGTTVDAR
+1414 
-1426 ITATA
+1426 
-1431 EGFTTAMSNAK
+1431 
-1442 NSLAELNNDPQLSLK
+1442 
-1457 IKGDP
+1457 
-1462 TGVTNSVSA
+1462 
-1471 ALTSLQTIHDKEVN
+1471 
-1485 ITGDK
+1485 
-1490 SQLDA
+1490 
-1495 EKNAALAELETLRD
+1495 
-1509 KLVKIYGDNSPV
+1509 
-1521 IQAIDTTLQSYG
+1521 
-1533 LLPEEK
+1533 EK
-1539 VTKLKAEGDP
+1539 VTKYALIDENTGIVKTEVIDAINEIPEKKRSHIKVLYDKNGNADIVSLQKLLDSLPKEVVEKFKTNGVPDVMALANALKDNLAGFDDEVKIGFYATTEGFDSGVQDVLQKKAEADGK
-1549 NGAQKAGA
+1549 KAVVKFLA
-1557 DDKNAYSNGFN
+1557 DNDGFGMSIVQMTDWIN
-1568 ANGLPKLPTDNLFTN
+1568 SLQIKGEKGVNVTINRQTFDSDLQGIQNSLQQLQQETQNTNFFDSQANRDAADQTVSQLQERLKQLEKFKTKLPAPDQEEIQKSIDNYKTQIGQITKQIEN
-1583 TNKTAADNGTK
+1583 HGGTSGSSKSKDNKN
-1594 DGQTYVDN
+1594 
-1602 FNSALSKMNTNPSS
+1602 
-1616 SSSNSNSDSSSKS
+1616 SNSNSVKVKADTSEAEKGIKNVKKSLDNIKDKNVNVTVNNEKPGSEEKKKPKSNKSKNKSGSKSFWDKYGVDAFSGYNSSNNSNSGSSK
-1629 SGGGWWDTVKESL
+1629 GNKV
-1642 LGGGI
+1642 
-1647 SSGLVKEYSDNHK
+1647 
-1660 SGGSSS
+1660 
-1666 KSNTEQK
+1666 
-1673 PIEVEITAKDSTAKG
+1673 EVEVTAKDSTAKG
-1688 VEQARNSIQALNK
+1688 VEQARKSIQKLNSNK
-1701 DKNSRIS
+1701 DSRIS
-1708 IAAKDSTAKGVE
+1708 IAAKDSTAKGVK

-1731 NKNSRISIAAKDS
+1731 NKDSRISIAAKDS
-1744 TAKGVRA
+1744 TAKGVGA

-1763 NSRIKITAQNK
+1763 NSQIKITAQNK

-1779 SSVKHSLTGLK
+1779 SSVKHSLTSLK
-1790 KSNVK
+1790 KSNVE
-1795 VTINARNNVSKAVNR
+1795 VTINARNNVSKVVNR

-1839 SSISRLRGKTVTLKA
+1839 SSISRLKGKTVTLKA
-1854 NNRIPSEVRRAKR
+1854 DNKIPSEVRKAKR
-1867 ALGSLH
+1867 ALDSLH
-1873 TKEVTVRLK
+1873 TKEVTVKLE

-1903 VTITTNSVENKTVVT
+1903 VTITTNSVENKTVYT

-1927 PTSEIANP
+1927 PTSEIVKP

-1943 VADSKDLSRHVKQ
+1943 VADNEDLSKRVKQ
-1956 QAKSL
+1956 QAKGI

-1967 ESTQNDARVDESYWR
+1967 ESTQNDTRVDESYWR
-1982 YMGHELYT
+1982 YMGNELYT

-2003 SVTKASDDLN
+2003 SVTKAGEDLN

-2091 ENLTSINDKIDS
+2091 ENLASINDKIDS
-2103 LNTDIYNQQKN
+2103 LSTDIYSQQKN
-2114 IKDRETELESK
+2114 IKDKETELESK
-2125 KIEELQRQLELLTT
+2125 RIEELQRQLELLTT
-2139 AISNNKSIL
+2139 AITNNKSIL
-2148 NRKSESLS
+2148 DRKTESLGS
-2156 SNDYYLRLNVDAE
+2156 TDYYLRLNVNAE
-2169 QVNASSDAINQLVG
+2169 QINASSDAMKQLVD

-2202 QESLNSIKTSI
+2202 QESLNTVKASI

-2221 KLRTEMKDAEIA
+2221 KLRSEMKDMEIA
-2233 AITSDLETFT
+2233 AITGDLETFT

-2259 IQDGLLSGTSFGD
+2259 IQDGLLSGTKFED

-2311 KRNVDRTAQV
+2311 KRNIDRTAQV

-2334 ELIRLTKEYSN
+2334 ELIRLTQEYSN

-2353 ISAVYPSNED
+2353 ISAVYPSNEW
-2363 GAGRQQALNIA
+2363 GAGRQQSLDIA

-2380 YMKASVEYSRE
+2380 YMKASVKYSQE
-2391 MAELKERYQQ
+2391 MIDLRERYQQ
-2401 ALDKAVNSQ
+2401 VLDKAVSSQ

-2434 IAADK
+2434 IEADK
-2439 ESIETLTNKY
+2439 ESIDTLTAKY
-2449 HNENLSSDQLAKIN
+2449 RNENLSSDQLAKIN

-2468 YKSNIMSA
+2468 YKSNIVSA

-2481 EAVKARFDYENKMI
+2481 EAVKARFDYENQMI

-2502 KSLTDTLTNLV
+2502 KTLTDTLTNLV

-2520 LNSDVK
+2520 LSSDIK
-2526 GRLLDQQYASSYR
+2526 GRLLNQQYASSYR
-2539 EYNNYLGVVS
+2539 EYNNYLGIVS
-2549 TLRNQQSQYDR
+2549 TLRNQQKDYDK

-2569 KQIDTFEKSISSS
+2569 KQIDTFEKNISSS
-2582 VNSLLDITKAQF
+2582 VTSLLDITKSQL
-2594 ENKLAGVQEEI
+2594 ENNLAGIQDEI
-2605 EKSVNGGMTS
+2605 EKSVNGGINS
-2615 SEAKF
+2615 SDAKF

-2675 DLAVAEQKLNN
+2675 DLAVAEQKLNS

-2695 LEKGSDGKFNWDYVA
+2695 LEKGADGKFNWDYVA

-2717 AKEAV
+2717 AREAV
-2722 NKARGELETA
+2722 NKAKGEVEAA
-2732 RKQDRND
+2732 RKQDKND

-2778 IPNFNVDNIEKII
+2778 IPNFDVGNISKII

-2799 KNKAVIKDYGQDSEI
+2799 KNKAIVKDYGQDSEI
-2814 APMTGYKDIVKDFND
+2814 APMTGYKDIVKGFSD

-2843 KELRDVLYQQ
+2843 KELRETLYQQ
-2853 SNNALRDDVRG
+2853 SNMAIKDDTKSE
-2864 DSLTIENMT
+2864 SLTIENMT
-2873 LELPNVQDIDDFQRA
+2873 LDLPNVKDIDDFQRA

-2896 KQHAQG
+2896 KQYAQG

>member
-81 TSGVNKASAKIK
+81 TSGVSKASAKIK

-172 NVEGYVNKLR
+172 NVEGYVNELR

-308 ENDRRS
+308 ESSKSTKPKRS
-314 KKSHG
+314 
-319 GFSATMDIYNTA
+319 FTETMDVYNMA

-339 GAISALS
+339 GAVSALS

-361 SKKEMEEFS
+361 SKKEMDEFT

-376 AAKVGKT
+376 ASKVGKT

-425 VNYMSIPLKAFEK
+425 VDYMSIPLKAFEK

-470 ASTQIASTNTS
+470 ASTQIASTKTS

-517 GNNLT
+517 GNDLT

-531 FSSIGVQLTDSNG
+531 FSSIGVELTDSNG

-603 QVNLTDKENGSAFQ
+603 QVNLTDKENGSAFK

-632 MQDAWMKLLSDL
+632 MSNAWMKLLADL

-650 INKLIDTA
+650 INKMVDGVA
-658 KSFAE
+658 KFAD
-663 VLDKLVVGITNS
+663 VLDKLVVSIKNN
-675 DNAMSALKIAGTMV
+675 DNVM
-689 LFGALKKMIAGTT
+689 GALKFTAALISI
-702 EGLVNFGK
+702 GLFKKAMGGVIGQLTSFGQA
-710 SYKENVTDNIKN
+710 YKKNVVDNVKA
-722 FRESVAA
+722 FKESVEA
-729 IKNKQS
+729 IKNGQS
-735 LSEYRKNQNKEEKSY
+735 LTQYRNDKTKEVTPE
-750 DVAYERVAPKPS
+750 VTYERTAPKPS
-762 SRKKK
+762 NRKKK
-767 GGQTRRF
+767 GGQKTHY
-774 KKVITTEFQTKGAGK
+774 KKVITTHFKTEGAEKTGK
-789 TARELENNTKKVR
+789 DIENNTKKLSR
-802 IFSKGLRGIKAAGS
+802 FKSGLSGIKKAGS
-816 VAMGAISMLSA
+816 IAMGAISMLSA
-827 GLGVFGVVIDVIMLA
+827 GLGIFGVVIDVVMLA
-842 LAGLELAGIDPIKS
+842 MAGLELVGVDPWNAIA
-856 LDRAFHPAKAHAEDV
+856 RAINPAKAAAEDYK
-871 AKAISDITKESEK
+871 KAIDGVTEANKALRKETDANPITNKKFIKGKKKMDSLDEQLESVQNRGAETGQYAFNTDEFDKFKKDFNQFAKENK
-884 LEKSLDKNVI
+884 LPIKITVNNYDSIVEQMQRLKTLMQDVRYKQMNDLTTKLNKVDSSLDKVALSDSKNFDTAVEQTKSYTKELDKLKKKKKELGNVNLSDGAGEYNKAGTEI
-894 LNGKVKKNDK
+894 GNIDKKISELKDTYRSGYK
-904 TVADLNESFEK
+904 LTEVLNEK
-915 AKPEDG
+915 AG
-921 SNELEESDF
+921 
-930 NAIKKKY
+930 
-937 NKLAKDNGLK
+937 
-947 LRIEFNN
+947 
-954 ADLIKDQLEAING
+954 
-967 QVAALKR
+967 
-974 QDAGKALDGLV
+974 
-985 DEAKQLGELSKN
+985 
-997 SSLESLNG
+997 
-1005 DYASKKKALEEE
+1005 
-1017 YEISK
+1017 
-1022 KDHDNGIFTGEA
+1022 
-1034 WDKYEKQY
+1034 KQY
-1042 KKEVD
+1042 KKAWDDAVSAAKEAIEGMRETLESGGLGEGKELSANINKLRHSENGEEKVKYAQASQAMTLQQYGEQERILSRIQEKLSMGQQLSDQELEVLGKQNSQLKEMDQSTWGSDQIQQATQAAD
-1047 ELNSTYETGTKLA
+1047 ELKNETIEGKKKQEEYMEAVLTGAGVSKVKFHELIEAYEAGGSSFIKAMSSLGEAGEKALGITADFKARYKDTFGVLA
-1060 EAWSSKNGK
+1060 EAQEYIDNIPDEK
-1069 AITKAW
+1069 ITKYAF
-1075 NTQTKAIRD
+1075 I
-1084 HVKSITSALNSD
+1084 
-1096 TFSTEDIKSMDSD
+1096 
-1109 QLNQLQLAQGTVLHN
+1109 
-1124 YKQQESIIDSINKK
+1124 
-1138 RESGEELNTAELKFL
+1138 
-1153 ASQSEGLQGVAKD
+1153 
-1166 TNSWSESQVQAYDQL
+1166 
-1181 TSKMNENK
+1181 
-1189 EAAVNRMKTIL
+1189 
-1200 EANGILGKDQED
+1200 
-1212 LIAAYQKSNSEYI
+1212 
-1225 KLMAEQ
+1225 
-1231 GDVGKALLNVSA
+1231 
-1243 EFAGKYGK
+1243 
-1251 DWGDALASIQEKVD
+1251 
-1265 KIPKEAMTKYSF
+1265 
-1277 VDETTGLIDTNVID
+1277 DETTGLIRTDVVDAI
-1291 KLNEIPKD
+1291 NEIPEEKRSHIGIFYDKNGNADITAVQKALNSLPENVTAYFKTDGVFDVMSLTNALKDNLEGVPDDVRVAFYASTEGFDAGVQSVLKEKAEMDGKQAVVQFLADNNGFGMSIVEMTEWINNLKISGEKGVNVPINRQTFDQDLQGVQASLQQLQEQTQNTTFLDSQANRDSADQTVQDMQERLKQLEHYKTKLPPPDQEEIQKSIDNYKEQIQSITKEIEEHGGGNNGGHKNPPKSKPKSDKD
-1299 KMTEYGIKYD
+1299 KD
-1309 KYGGVDVDSIIKGLD
+1309 K
-1324 GIPKEKLT
+1324 
-1332 KMGVIKADGS
+1332 
-1342 VDPVSFMDQ
+1342 
-1351 IVNHADKVPKEIMLH
+1351 DK
-1366 FLANTQGFSEKTQ
+1366 
-1379 EVLKQAM
+1379 
-1386 KVDGVKGVAQYIAD
+1386 D
-1400 TKMFGEETDKVLAF
+1400 
-1414 VRSFDGTTVDAR
+1414 
-1426 ITATA
+1426 
-1431 EGFTTAMSNAK
+1431 
-1442 NSLAELNNDPQLSLK
+1442 
-1457 IKGDP
+1457 
-1462 TGVTNSVSA
+1462 
-1471 ALTSLQTIHDKEVN
+1471 
-1485 ITGDK
+1485 
-1490 SQLDA
+1490 
-1495 EKNAALAELETLRD
+1495 
-1509 KLVKIYGDNSPV
+1509 
-1521 IQAIDTTLQSYG
+1521 
-1533 LLPEEK
+1533 
-1539 VTKLKAEGDP
+1539 
-1549 NGAQKAGA
+1549 
-1557 DDKNAYSNGFN
+1557 DDKNDPP
-1568 ANGLPKLPTDNLFTN
+1568 PKPPKKKKKDNKN
-1583 TNKTAADNGTK
+1583 DWWEKVKDWWNEDPYEEWEEKKKKETK
-1594 DGQTYVDN
+1594 ST
-1602 FNSALSKMNTNPSS
+1602 SSKK
-1616 SSSNSNSDSSSKS
+1616 SNSSKGNDS
-1629 SGGGWWDTVKESL
+1629 GNKE
-1642 LGGGI
+1642 
-1647 SSGLVKEYSDNHK
+1647 
-1660 SGGSSS
+1660 
-1666 KSNTEQK
+1666 T
-1673 PIEVEITAKDSTAKG
+1673 IEIKAKDSTKNG
-1688 VEQARNSIQALNK
+1688 VEKARQSIQALNK
-1701 DKNSRIS
+1701 
-1708 IAAKDSTAKGVE
+1708 
-1720 AARTSIQKLNS
+1720 

-1744 TAKGVRA
+1744 TKNGVSKARKSIQALNKNKNSRISIAAKDSTRKGVNS
-1751 ARKSIQSLNKAK
+1751 ARKSIQSLNKGK
-1763 NSRIKITAQNK
+1763 NSRITITAKNSANKTISQIRSQLKSLKTNKKIT
-1774 VGRTI
+1774 I
-1779 SSVKHSLTGLK
+1779 SAK
-1790 KSNVK
+1790 
-1795 VTINARNNVSKAVNR
+1795 NNVSKAVHS
-1810 ARSSIKSLRNKTVTI
+1810 ARSSLRSLRNKKVTI
-1825 SARNRVNSQVSRAR
+1825 TAKNNVSRAV
-1839 SSISRLRGKTVTLKA
+1839 SSARRAISRLKGKTVTLKA
-1854 NNRIPSEVRRAKR
+1854 RNNVNGKVNSAKKSVS
-1867 ALGSLH
+1867 SLKGK
-1873 TKEVTVRLK
+1873 TITLKAEDKISDNLDSIQVKLNNLK
-1882 DKISPEIKNI
+1882 DKTISVTVEKTENVTTHRK
-1892 QGRIDSLHGKS
+1892 GKGKS
-1903 VTITTNSVENKTVVT
+1903 VAIEPVEVT
-1918 HKKSKSLAI
+1918 
-1927 PTSEIANP
+1927 NP

-1943 VADSKDLSRHVKQ
+1943 VAGSEDLSKRVKQ

-1967 ESTQNDARVDESYWR
+1967 ESTQNDTRVDESYWR

-1990 GKPLDS
+1990 GNPLDS

-2003 SVTKASDDLN
+2003 SITKAGEDLH
-2013 KLISLSRQRID
+2013 KIISLSRQRID

-2029 IAYQKTM
+2029 IAYQRTM

-2091 ENLTSINDKIDS
+2091 ENLASINDKIDS
-2103 LNTDIYNQQKN
+2103 LNTDIYNQQQN
-2114 IKDRETELESK
+2114 IKDKETELESK

-2148 NRKSESLS
+2148 DRKSESLS

-2345 GYVAPINT
+2345 GYVAPINA

-2401 ALDKAVNSQ
+2401 ALDKVVNSQ

-2449 HNENLSSDQLAKIN
+2449 RNENLSSDQLAKIN

-2549 TLRNQQSQYDR
+2549 TLRNQQSQYDK

-2873 LELPNVQDIDDFQRA
+2873 LELPNIQDIDDFQRA

>member
-71 IDVQADTSQV
+71 LDVQADTSQV

-172 NVEGYVNKLR
+172 NVEGYVNELR

-308 ENDRRS
+308 ESSKSTKPKRS
-314 KKSHG
+314 
-319 GFSATMDIYNTA
+319 FTETMDVYNMA

-339 GAISALS
+339 GAVSALS

-361 SKKEMEEFS
+361 SKKEMDEFT

-376 AAKVGKT
+376 ASKVGKT

-425 VNYMSIPLKAFEK
+425 VDYMSIPLKAFEK

-499 GDVIGRSIKAIS
+499 GDVIGRSIKAIG

-517 GNNLT
+517 GNDLT

-531 FSSIGVQLTDSNG
+531 FSNIGVELTDSNG

-632 MQDAWMKLLSDL
+632 MQDAWMKLLADL
-644 TGGRDG
+644 TGGREG
-650 INKLIDTA
+650 INSVIDAVGKLA
-658 KSFAE
+658 SG
-663 VLDKLVVGITNS
+663 LDKLIVSIKNN
-675 DNAMSALKIAGTMV
+675 DNVM
-689 LFGALKKMIAGTT
+689 GALKFTAA
-702 EGLVNFGK
+702 LVGINLFKKALGGVIGELTSFGQ
-710 SYKENVTDNIKN
+710 SYRENVVNNVKN
-722 FRESVAA
+722 FKESIAA
-729 IKNKQS
+729 ISHGQS
-735 LSEYRKNQNKEEKSY
+735 LGQYRKDKGTKS
-750 DVAYERVAPKPS
+750 DVNIEYERAAPKPS
-762 SRKKK
+762 SKKQN

-774 KKVITTEFQTKGAGK
+774 KKVITTEFQTKGVGK
-789 TARELENNTKKVR
+789 AAKELEDGGKKAR

-842 LAGLELAGIDPIKS
+842 MAGLELAGVDPWKS
-856 LDRAFHPAKAHAEDV
+856 IERAINPAKAAAEDYKKTIDEV
-871 AKAISDITKESEK
+871 NKSSSELAKETKANPITNGKFTK
-884 LEKSLDKNVI
+884 NKGKQDSLDEQLKSVQERGAQT
-894 LNGKVKKNDK
+894 GKFEFNTEEFDKFKK
-904 TVADLNESFEK
+904 
-915 AKPEDG
+915 
-921 SNELEESDF
+921 DF
-930 NAIKKKY
+930 N
-937 NKLAKDNGLK
+937 NFAKDNKLPLRVTVNNYDSIVEQMQRLKNLMQDVQFKQLNDLTTKLNKNSAKADKAIITKSGNFDKALTQVKDYQKELDKLKAKEALTYLPNTSDISGVNNMRMSKSEIDKKISELKEEYSKGTKLTEVLNTKAGKQYKEAWSEALSEAKKAIEETRETLAQGGLGEGQELSSNIKRLGDTKDGKKKVDYMQAAQAMNVQQYGRQEQIISRIQEK
-947 LRIEFNN
+947 LS
-954 ADLIKDQLEAING
+954 NG
-967 QVAALKR
+967 QKLSDKEVEILSQQNAQLKEIDQNSWGVEQTQAAVQAADELKNKTKEGADK
-974 QDAGKALDGLV
+974 QKEYMASILTGAGVSKKKIEELNSAYEAGGSAYVKAMG
-985 DEAKQLGELSKN
+985 QLGEAG
-997 SSLESLNG
+997 E
-1005 DYASKKKALEEE
+1005 KALGITADFKAR
-1017 YEISK
+1017 YKDAFGEI
-1022 KDHDNGIFTGEA
+1022 A
-1034 WDKYEKQY
+1034 
-1042 KKEVD
+1042 
-1047 ELNSTYETGTKLA
+1047 
-1060 EAWSSKNGK
+1060 K
-1069 AITKAW
+1069 A
-1075 NTQTKAIRD
+1075 QD
-1084 HVKSITSALNSD
+1084 
-1096 TFSTEDIKSMDSD
+1096 
-1109 QLNQLQLAQGTVLHN
+1109 
-1124 YKQQESIIDSINKK
+1124 YIDS
-1138 RESGEELNTAELKFL
+1138 
-1153 ASQSEGLQGVAKD
+1153 
-1166 TNSWSESQVQAYDQL
+1166 
-1181 TSKMNENK
+1181 
-1189 EAAVNRMKTIL
+1189 
-1200 EANGILGKDQED
+1200 
-1212 LIAAYQKSNSEYI
+1212 
-1225 KLMAEQ
+1225 
-1231 GDVGKALLNVSA
+1231 
-1243 EFAGKYGK
+1243 
-1251 DWGDALASIQEKVD
+1251 
-1265 KIPKEAMTKYSF
+1265 
-1277 VDETTGLIDTNVID
+1277 
-1291 KLNEIPKD
+1291 
-1299 KMTEYGIKYD
+1299 
-1309 KYGGVDVDSIIKGLD
+1309 
-1324 GIPKEKLT
+1324 
-1332 KMGVIKADGS
+1332 
-1342 VDPVSFMDQ
+1342 
-1351 IVNHADKVPKEIMLH
+1351 
-1366 FLANTQGFSEKTQ
+1366 
-1379 EVLKQAM
+1379 
-1386 KVDGVKGVAQYIAD
+1386 
-1400 TKMFGEETDKVLAF
+1400 
-1414 VRSFDGTTVDAR
+1414 
-1426 ITATA
+1426 
-1431 EGFTTAMSNAK
+1431 
-1442 NSLAELNNDPQLSLK
+1442 
-1457 IKGDP
+1457 
-1462 TGVTNSVSA
+1462 
-1471 ALTSLQTIHDKEVN
+1471 
-1485 ITGDK
+1485 
-1490 SQLDA
+1490 
-1495 EKNAALAELETLRD
+1495 
-1509 KLVKIYGDNSPV
+1509 
-1521 IQAIDTTLQSYG
+1521 
-1533 LLPEEK
+1533 LPDEK
-1539 VTKLKAEGDP
+1539 VTKYALIDENTGIVKTEVIDAINEIP
-1549 NGAQKAGA
+1549 EKKRSHIKVLY
-1557 DDKNAYSNGFN
+1557 DKNGN
-1568 ANGLPKLPTDNLFTN
+1568 ADIVSVQKLLDSLPKNVVSNFMTNGVPDVMALANALKDNLAGFDDDVKIGFYATTEGFDTGVKEVLQQEAEADGKQAVVDFLARNDGFGMSIVQMTDWIN
-1583 TNKTAADNGTK
+1583 TLQIKGDKGVNVPINRQLFDNDLQGIQNSLQQLQQETQNTTFFDSQANRDAADQAVSQMQEKLKQLEKYKTK
-1594 DGQTYVDN
+1594 LPAPDQEEIQKSIDNYKTQIGQITKQIED
-1602 FNSALSKMNTNPSS
+1602 
-1616 SSSNSNSDSSSKS
+1616 
-1629 SGGGWWDTVKESL
+1629 
-1642 LGGGI
+1642 
-1647 SSGLVKEYSDNHK
+1647 H
-1660 SGGSSS
+1660 GGSSGANKS
-1666 KSNTEQK
+1666 KSNKDSNPNSVKVKADTSEAEKGIKNVKKSLDNIKDKNVNVTVNNEK
-1673 PIEVEITAKDSTAKG
+1673 PDSEEKKKPKSNKSKSKSGSSFWDKYGVDAFSGYNSSNKGNSGLSKGSKVEVEITAKDSTAKG
-1688 VEQARNSIQALNK
+1688 VEQARKSIQKLNSNK
-1701 DKNSRIS
+1701 DSRIS

-1779 SSVKHSLTGLK
+1779 SSVKHSLMGLK

-1810 ARSSIKSLRNKTVTI
+1810 ARSSIKSLRNKTITI

-1943 VADSKDLSRHVKQ
+1943 VADNEDLSKRVKQ
-1956 QAKSL
+1956 QAKGIS
-1961 AVRDKS
+1961 VRDRS
-1967 ESTQNDARVDESYWR
+1967 ESTQNDTRVDESYWR
-1982 YMGHELYT
+1982 YMGNELYT
-1990 GKPLDS
+1990 GNPLES

-2003 SVTKASDDLN
+2003 SVTKAGDDLN

-2029 IAYQKTM
+2029 IAYQRTM

-2091 ENLTSINDKIDS
+2091 ENLASINDKIDS
-2103 LNTDIYNQQKN
+2103 LNTDIYNQQQN
-2114 IKDRETELESK
+2114 IKDKETELESK

-2148 NRKSESLS
+2148 DRKSESLS

-2243 NNLNTDIDRL
+2243 NNLNSDIDRL

-2272 LLSSEFDVS
+2272 LLSSEFDVN
-2281 DFSRKSVYEQ
+2281 DFSAKSVYEQ

-2296 LSLERQ
+2296 LSLEKQ

-2345 GYVAPINT
+2345 GYVAPINA

-2410 DKERINSKYI
+2410 DRERINSKYI

-2449 HNENLSSDQLAKIN
+2449 RNENLSSDQLAKIN

-2495 TEQMDKY
+2495 TEQVDKY

-2549 TLRNQQSQYDR
+2549 TLRNQQSQYDK

-2594 ENKLAGVQEEI
+2594 ENRLAGVQEEI
-2605 EKSVNGGMTS
+2605 EKSVNSGMTS

-2873 LELPNVQDIDDFQRA
+2873 LELPNIQDIDDFQRA